1 MYFWKVDSL
10 VDDFKQ
16 NKVTQKEE
24 FKYILL
30 FSILTLLSTNSF
42 VSIDSTYNFYDTL
55 DLILTIIITVAGIY
69 YCFKINSDGD
79 NKNFMVRFISIGLP
93 VVVRVLAIAIPIFII
108 SAIIESSFF
117 MTPEEMESDSSESTL
132 SLVVL
137 TSLIMIGYYWYLSKK
152 IKDVSS

>member
-30 FSILTLLSTNSF
+30 FSILTLLGTDPF
-42 VSIDSTYNFYDTL
+42 LSIDSTYNFYDTL
-55 DLILTIIITVAGIY
+55 NLILSIIIIVAGVY

-79 NKNFMVRFISIGLP
+79 NKDFMV
-93 VVVRVLAIAIPIFII
+93 
-108 SAIIESSFF
+108 
-117 MTPEEMESDSSESTL
+117 TL
-132 SLVVL
+132 LGSG
-137 TSLIMIGYYWYLSKK
+137 TKS
-152 IKDVSS
+152 

>member
-55 DLILTIIITVAGIY
+55 DLILLIIITVAGIY

-79 NKNFMVRFISIGLP
+79 NKDFMVRFISIGLP

-108 SAIIESSFF
+108 SAMIESLFF
-117 MTPEEMESDSSESTL
+117 ITSEEMESDSCESTL